1 MMPAGPVRRWQ
12 PPRFT
17 PVAAA
22 LARRL
27 SRRRAPASGAG
38 WTALV
43 VAPPEPMEDAEA
55 HALTLAGA
63 PAVLEMPRDL
73 LRQILARLD
82 PAAPAA
88 AGEARRMLLELA
100 LEDLATALALAL
112 PVGPL
117 PPGSSGLGE
126 TPLLVGLECRAG
138 AARWTGRLHLS
149 ERAAAALA
157 AALDPLPAAP
167 VPPRLPVALRV
178 RIGACELPLRELRGV
193 RPGDVLLGEGL
204 DEAAGPGAAVL
215 LVAEERWAWQGRRQ
229 AGKIAVLSPRARLAA
244 LGLEGWT
251 TMGDETQPPLDAELD
266 ELPVRLVFEAGRTE
280 VPLGELGQVGP
291 GHVFA
296 LPGAAGLVDILANG
310 RRIGQGE
317 LVQVGEGAGVRVLR
331 LYGSP

>member
-1 MMPAGPVRRWQ
+1 MMSGPVRRWQ

-22 LARRL
+22 LAARL
-27 SRRRAPASGAG
+27 SRRRVPASAAG
-38 WTALV
+38 WAALV
-43 VAPPEPMEDAEA
+43 VAPPERMEDAEA

-63 PAVLEMPRDL
+63 PAVLEMPRGL
-73 LRQILARLD
+73 LGQILARLD

-88 AGEARRMLLELA
+88 VGEARRMLLELA
-100 LEDLATALALAL
+100 LEDLAAALAPAL
-112 PVGPL
+112 PVGP
-117 PPGSSGLGE
+117 PAPGE

-167 VPPRLPVALRV
+167 VLPRLPVALRV
-178 RIGACELPLRELRGV
+178 RVGACELPLRELRGV

-215 LVAEERWAWQGRRQ
+215 LAAEERWAWQGRRQ
-229 AGKIAVLSPRARLAA
+229 EGGVAVLSPRARFTA

-266 ELPVRLVFEAGRTE
+266 ELPVRLVFEAGRLE

-331 LYGSP
+331 LYGVP